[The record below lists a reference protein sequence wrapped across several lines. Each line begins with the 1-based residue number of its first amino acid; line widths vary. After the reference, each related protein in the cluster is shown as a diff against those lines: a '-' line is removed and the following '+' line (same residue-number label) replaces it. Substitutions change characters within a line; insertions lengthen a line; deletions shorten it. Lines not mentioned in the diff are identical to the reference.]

1 MLVQEVLKA
10 KSSAAVATVEP
21 TMLISDAAKVLA
33 EKGIGTVLVSPDG
46 KSVEGILS
54 ERDIVR
60 ELAKSGGACLNKS
73 VSDYMTRKLITC
85 TRQMTTDEVL
95 HKMTEGRFR
104 HMPVIED
111 GELIGI
117 VSLGDLVKAQLT
129 HETMEKS
136 ALESMIMGH

>member
-10 KSSAAVATVEP
+10 KPSSDVATVTSSTQIAE
-21 TMLISDAAKVLA
+21 AAKVLA
-33 EKGIGTVLVSPDG
+33 DKGIGTVLVSEDG

-60 ELAKSGGACLNKS
+60 ELAKSGGACLTKP
-73 VSDYMTRKLITC
+73 VSEYMTRKLVSC

-111 GELIGI
+111 GELIGL
-117 VSLGDLVKAQLT
+117 VSLGDVVKAQLT
-129 HETMEKS
+129 HVTMEKS